1 MTPSTADLA
10 LWTDW
15 LTLAAIPQVGRRR
28 LWQLITALGS
38 PGEVLRASPRA
49 LRTAEG
55 VDEVTVNSIVEHR
68 DTLDLRP
75 EAEAIAAMGA
85 RLIPFT
91 DPGYPRAL
99 RAMDDP
105 PPLLHVLGELEP
117 LDEVG
122 IAIVGSRNMTDYGR
136 QMTEAI
142 AGDLAEAGVTV
153 ISGFATGVDGAAHRA
168 ALERGGRTL
177 AVLGAGLD
185 IVYPST
191 HRRLRQRVAESGAL
205 ISEYR
210 LGAAPRAEHFPER
223 NAVLAGLA
231 QGVVVVEAGEK
242 SGALITATRAA
253 ELGRPV
259 FAVPGDATRA
269 NSRGVNRLIQEGAR
283 LVMSAEDVLADMRGL
298 LRGLLS
304 ELGGE
309 AALGAEGASPDPPPV
324 PSAVLEALDEEERGL
339 FTRIQGGA
347 VQLDTLMRGLD
358 PDQRAA
364 LPMHLMNLQLHG
376 LIAELP
382 GKRYT
387 ACPSSASLETRAAG
401 PTPPLNSE
409 DHG

>member
-1 MTPSTADLA
+1 VTPLTADLA
-10 LWTDW
+10 LWTEW

-28 LWQLITALGS
+28 LWQLVATLGS
-38 PGEVLRASPRA
+38 PREVLCASPNT
-49 LRTAEG
+49 LRSVEG
-55 VDEVTVNSIVEHR
+55 VDEVTVANIVEHR
-68 DTLDLRP
+68 DALDLRA

-91 DPGYPRAL
+91 DERYPRAL

-117 LDEVG
+117 LDEVA

-136 QMTEAI
+136 QMAEAI
-142 AGDLAEAGVTV
+142 AGDLAEVGVTV

-191 HRRLRQRVAESGAL
+191 HRRLRQQVAESGAL
-205 ISEYR
+205 ITEYR
-210 LGAAPRAEHFPER
+210 LGAAPRTEHFPER
-223 NAVLAGLA
+223 NAILAGLS
-231 QGVVVVEAGEK
+231 QGVVIVEAGEK
-242 SGALITATRAA
+242 SGALITATHAG
-253 ELGRPV
+253 ELGRSV

-283 LVMSAEDVLADMRGL
+283 LVMSAEDVLADMRGV

-304 ELGGE
+304 ELGGG
-309 AALGAEGASPDPPPV
+309 AALGAEGTSPDPP
-324 PSAVLEALDEEERGL
+324 AVSRAALEALDEEERGL
-339 FTRIQGGA
+339 FARIQAGP
-347 VQLDTLMRGLD
+347 VQLDTLTRGLS
-358 PDQRAA
+358 PEQRAA

-387 ACPSSASLETRAAG
+387 ACPSSASLEMRAAG
-401 PTPPLNSE
+401 PTPISNCE